1 MTTTVTVGQQLTN
14 AVQLAQAKELI
25 KAHVCV
31 RFPDDFR
38 DEFAVK
44 PLDGDL
50 RGLEVWITEGNGYI
64 YGIVG
69 DHKDGRNNVTFALP
83 YPS

>member
-1 MTTTVTVGQQLTN
+1 MKNVAQQVTD
-14 AVQLAQAKELI
+14 AVQLAQAKGLT
-25 KAHVCV
+25 KAHAYI
-31 RFPDDFR
+31 RFPNDIR
-38 DEFAVK
+38 DEFATK

-69 DHKDGRNNVTFALP
+69 DHKDDGRKNITFALP
-83 YPS
+83 